1 MGSFED
7 SAMATFQWRSRPGK
21 SWANA
26 TDDVRQT
33 MGPFSGTDP
42 FRGRTEQSPN
52 HRASVFERFETGET
66 RTEKPRRR
74 NQDGETKTE
83 KPRQTEPTLS
93 AISSSDLMAPSW
105 IVDAF
110 DRAEAKK
117 TKRKMAWPREER
129 HHLAKPDGRLVRL
142 YGEVS
147 GRQER

>member
-1 MGSFED
+1 MGE
-7 SAMATFQWRSRPGK
+7 RHGRC
-21 SWANA
+21 A
-26 TDDVRQT
+26 TDDGT
-33 MGPFSGTDP
+33 LFGDGPFSGTDGTITKP
-42 FRGRTEQSPN
+42 SG
-52 HRASVFERFETGET
+52 ERLREIRDG
-66 RTEKPRRR
+66 R